1 MPLRIKLQNRA
12 TPLFYR
18 LILIN
23 SWTRLQQTNC
33 FPAAPIVMPIVAA
46 PALLDRPAAPPPPIR
61 EARPNAAVAARVAI
75 TQLAQLDYPATHDAV
90 AASVQPADPLKQPVV
105 AAPAAH
111 RPIPTKDSWF
121 PIALNDCG
129 GITIDRS
136 KQKKASDTTT
146 EPKTTR
152 TTRGVYNASAVA
164 AFFTVTRTLGST
176 NIDLMKQRCIIDQ
189 DQHTCRSTKET
200 TTNKNCNFTIVEIHQ
215 NISFGQKRAI
225 FFEAFGFL

>member
-1 MPLRIKLQNRA
+1 
-12 TPLFYR
+12 
-18 LILIN
+18 
-23 SWTRLQQTNC
+23 
-33 FPAAPIVMPIVAA
+33 MPIVAA

-61 EARPNAAVAARVAI
+61 EARPNAAVAARAAI

-90 AASVQPADPLKQPVV
+90 AASVQPADPLQQPVV

-152 TTRGVYNASAVA
+152 TTRGV
-164 AFFTVTRTLGST
+164 LQC
-176 NIDLMKQRCIIDQ
+176 QRCRRFLHRDKNAGIN
-189 DQHTCRSTKET
+189 QHRVNEATLHHRPRPAYLPIYKG
-200 TTNKNCNFTIVEIHQ
+200 TNN
-215 NISFGQKRAI
+215 
-225 FFEAFGFL
+225 

>member
-1 MPLRIKLQNRA
+1 
-12 TPLFYR
+12 
-18 LILIN
+18 
-23 SWTRLQQTNC
+23 
-33 FPAAPIVMPIVAA
+33 MPIVAA

-61 EARPNAAVAARVAI
+61 EARPNAAVAARAAI
-75 TQLAQLDYPATHDAV
+75 TQLAQLDDPATHDAV
-90 AASVQPADPLKQPVV
+90 AASVQPADPLQQPVV

-152 TTRGVYNASAVA
+152 TTRGVLQCQRCRRFLHRDKNA
-164 AFFTVTRTLGST
+164 GST
-176 NIDLMKQRCIIDQ
+176 NIELMKQRCIIDQ
-189 DQHTCRSTKET
+189 DQHTCRSTKEPT

-215 NISFGQKRAI
+215 NVSFGQKRAL
-225 FFEAFGFL
+225 FFEAFGSL